1 MKILITGSQGQL
13 GTELNQI
20 LTGAYPAGTVV
31 TTDIDSLDLTDAKAV
46 KNFISAGDFS
56 HIINCAAYTAVDK
69 AEIEK
74 SQCTAINVDAVSN
87 LAGAA
92 ADISAKLIHI
102 STDFVF
108 DGNQNVP
115 YKESDKTA
123 PLSMYGATKRR
134 SETVALG
141 LNPDTIVIR
150 TGWLYSPHGSNFV
163 KTILRLATKDE
174 SIGVVYDQI
183 GTPTYARDLANMIAT
198 IIAAPQWLS
207 GIYNYSNEGV
217 ASWYDFARAIID
229 IRGLNT
235 MVKPLL
241 TNEYPTQAKR
251 PAYSVLD
258 KNKIKATYQIEI
270 PYWRDSLAECL
281 KLMD

>member
-1 MKILITGSQGQL
+1 MKILITGSHGQL

-134 SETVALG
+134 SETVALE

>member
-1 MKILITGSQGQL
+1 MKILITGSHGQL

>member
-1 MKILITGSQGQL
+1 MKILITGSHGQL

-258 KNKIKATYQIEI
+258 KNKIKATYQIGI